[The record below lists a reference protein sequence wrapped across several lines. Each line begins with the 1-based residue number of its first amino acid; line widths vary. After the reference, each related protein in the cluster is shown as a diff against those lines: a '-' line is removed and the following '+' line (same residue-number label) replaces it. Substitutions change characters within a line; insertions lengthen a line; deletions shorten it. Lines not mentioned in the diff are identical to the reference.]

1 MEPVHFP
8 CSDQLLQG
16 ESETGAGFGTLNHRL
31 DRYAAGHHRSLQM
44 SHYLKSQ
51 NEVNLS
57 SVLARCGSYL
67 VFHHYF
73 TVDEL
78 RLISADFCRKSL
90 LCPFCAMRRG
100 SKYLKAYLERVRLIQ
115 SGKSDLSC
123 YLVTLTVKNGSHLM
137 ERFSQLTQSLKK
149 MIHARH
155 DYLGNPQKR
164 RHVEFSKAIG
174 GVYSIEIKRGSGSDL
189 WHPHCH
195 MVWLC
200 HEKPDAQKLSE
211 EWMGWTKDSYIIDVT
226 PFYDQQDSVK
236 GFLEV
241 FKYALKFTD
250 LDLADNFEA
259 FQKLSGRRLVNSFGC
274 LRGIDVPDGLGDE
287 TLDDLP
293 YLRIFY
299 EWMQAARGY
308 SVVPDQ
314 TYVVKSND
322 EKE

>member
-8 CSDQLLQG
+8 CSDDALMG
-16 ESETGAGFGTLNHRL
+16 ESETGAGFGTLGHRL
-31 DRYAAGHHRSLQM
+31 DRYAGGHQRSLQM

-51 NEVNLS
+51 HEVNLS
-57 SVLARCGSYL
+57 SALARCGSYL
-67 VFHHYF
+67 LFHHYF

-100 SKYLKAYLERVRLIQ
+100 SKYLKAYLEKVRLIQ
-115 SGKSDLSC
+115 STQSSLSC

-137 ERFSQLTQSLKK
+137 ERFGQLTQSLKK
-149 MIHARH
+149 MIQARR
-155 DYLGNPQKR
+155 DYLRNSQSQ
-164 RHVEFSKAIG
+164 RHVEFSKAVG

-200 HEKPDAQKLSE
+200 HEKPDPHKLSE
-211 EWMGWTKDSYIIDVT
+211 EWMGLTKDSYIVDVT

-308 SVVPDQ
+308 SVVPDK